1 MTDDPNISA
10 ITIAN
15 LQIIYIH
22 ISQGPK
28 TRLNH
33 MVLIRE
39 TLNIDLESLKVFR
52 YLSNKCKQKERR
64 TQNIK
69 MNQV

>member
-15 LQIIYIH
+15 WQIIYIH

-52 YLSNKCKQKERR
+52 
-64 TQNIK
+64 
-69 MNQV
+69 